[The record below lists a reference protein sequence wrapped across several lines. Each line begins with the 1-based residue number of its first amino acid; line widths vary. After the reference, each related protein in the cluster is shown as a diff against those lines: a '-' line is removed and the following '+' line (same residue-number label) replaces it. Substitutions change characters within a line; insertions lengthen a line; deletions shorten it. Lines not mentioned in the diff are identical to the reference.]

1 MKILALT
8 SLLLLGT
15 ALVSVACA
23 SPATREVPEPVEA
36 VVRNDVD
43 EPTSQ
48 PDRPQPTPINTL
60 APEETP
66 EGVSPVLVQDAQWY
80 AAHYDVELSE
90 ATARLLMQD
99 TVGDLADLLYE
110 DEPDTFGGLR
120 VQHEPEFRVVVAFT
134 KDGEETIARYV
145 KDETLTDLIQVR
157 TVEAT
162 YRELIRASRE
172 ARWTMAEMGF
182 RSRSIINVLENRV
195 EVHTPDRSRLERALR
210 KNGKTL
216 PALAHIVERKLPVR
230 PEGG

>member
-1 MKILALT
+1 MKTLTLT

-15 ALVSVACA
+15 ALVSLACA
-23 SPATREVPEPVEA
+23 SPATQDAPESEEA
-36 VVRNDVD
+36 VVRNDVN
-43 EPTSQ
+43 ESTTQ
-48 PDRPQPTPINTL
+48 PDRPPPTMMNTL
-60 APEETP
+60 TPEEMP
-66 EGVSPVLVQDAQWY
+66 EGISPALARDARMY
-80 AAHYDVELSE
+80 AEQHGVELSE
-90 ATARLLMQD
+90 AITRLLMQD

-134 KDGEETIARYV
+134 KEGEETIAKYV
-145 KDETLTDLIQVR
+145 QDETLMDLIEVR

-162 YRELIRASRE
+162 YRELMRASRE
-172 ARWTMAEMGF
+172 AGWTMAEVGF
-182 RSRSIINVLENRV
+182 RSRSIINVPENRV

-210 KNGKTL
+210 KSGKTL

>member
-1 MKILALT
+1 MTNTLT
-8 SLLLLGT
+8 PEEMPEGI
-15 ALVSVACA
+15 
-23 SPATREVPEPVEA
+23 SPA
-36 VVRNDVD
+36 
-43 EPTSQ
+43 
-48 PDRPQPTPINTL
+48 L
-60 APEETP
+60 AR
-66 EGVSPVLVQDAQWY
+66 DARMY
-80 AAHYDVELSE
+80 AAQHDVELSE

-99 TVGDLADLLYE
+99 TVGELEDLLYE
-110 DEPDTFGGLR
+110 ESATFGGLW
-120 VQHEPEFRVVVAFT
+120 VQYEPEYRVVVAFT

-172 ARWTMAEMGF
+172 AGWTMAEMGF

-216 PALAHIVERKLPVR
+216 PALALIVERMLPVR